1 MVKVLLVVFCC
12 LLISLL
18 CLLKPWQSLLPR
30 FKNEI
35 ERSQDWTLLD
45 VLKMRFGS
53 EWAKW
58 PDWVDSPAALKP
70 IERVTG
76 AESWV
81 TVINH
86 ATVLIQSAG
95 YNILTDPIFSE
106 RCSPVS
112 FIGPKRVRAPAIAFE
127 ELPKIDVIVISHDH
141 YDHLDLPTLKRL
153 IARDNPQIFVGLRVG
168 QYIDSSLVHELDW
181 WESVQ
186 VAPDLKVTFVPTQH
200 FSGRGLFD
208 RFSTLWGGFVLE
220 TAAKK
225 IYFGGDSGYAGHYK
239 QTFEKFGPMDIAL
252 LPIGAYRPRDFMRY
266 AHIDPAEAVKAHQDL
281 HAKKSVAM
289 HYGTFQLSAEPLN
302 EPEMFLREVVKS
314 SGLTSTEFVAP
325 DFGTPLLF

>member
-1 MVKVLLVVFCC
+1 MFFLVFCFA
-12 LLISLL
+12 LIVLVYF
-18 CLLKPWQSLLPR
+18 LKPWQALLPR
-30 FKNEI
+30 FENEVKL
-35 ERSQDWTLLD
+35 SKDWTLVD

-58 PDWVDSPAALKP
+58 PDWVGSPAAPKP
-70 IERVTG
+70 LERVTG
-76 AESWV
+76 SQSRV

-86 ATVLIQSAG
+86 ATILIQSDG

-112 FIGPKRVRAPAIAFE
+112 FMGPKRARAPAIAFE
-127 ELPKIDVIVISHDH
+127 ELPKIDVVLISHDH
-141 YDHLDLPTLKRL
+141 YDHLDLPTLERL
-153 IARDNPQIFVGLRVG
+153 IARDNPQILVGLRVG
-168 QYIDSSLVHELDW
+168 QYINSSHVRELDW
-181 WESVQ
+181 WE
-186 VAPDLKVTFVPTQH
+186 VARIAPGLQVTFVPTQH

-208 RFSTLWGGFVLE
+208 RFTTLWGAFVVE
-220 TAAKK
+220 VASKK
-225 IYFGGDSGYAGHYK
+225 IYFGGDSGYAAHYT
-239 QTFEKFGPMDIAL
+239 QTFERFGPMDIAL

-266 AHIDPAEAVKAHQDL
+266 AHVDPAEAVKAHQDL

-302 EPEMFLREVVKS
+302 EPEMFLREAIQAAGLN
-314 SGLTSTEFVAP
+314 SGAFVAP